1 MSMFYQMEYRDE
13 DTLSWEWLAD
23 FSNKQDAI
31 NAYQVWV
38 EVRTE
43 IVQIVEVDSEGN
55 GKVLLPKGDDE

>member
-1 MSMFYQMEYRDE
+1 MFYQMEYRDE

-38 EVRTE
+38 EVRTG

>member
-1 MSMFYQMEYRDE
+1 MFYQMEYRDE

-55 GKVLLPKGDDE
+55 GKVVK

>member
-1 MSMFYQMEYRDE
+1 MFYQMEYRDE

>member
-1 MSMFYQMEYRDE
+1 MFYQMEYRDE

-23 FSNKQDAI
+23 FSNKQDVI